1 MGLKPRGKIKKY
13 VGIEIEFVSFYN
25 LEDCRK
31 ILKDH
36 KMNKWCDLVRDGSID
51 GPYGDD
57 LDDED
62 GEYHGLELRIL
73 STEGDLAK
81 RMPVVQT
88 FLTAVAMQVNE
99 SCGLHVHLDMRK
111 RDIETV
117 AKRFLARQYEFS
129 DMVPYHRRES
139 SYCEPLR
146 EESLYEERATLLP
159 YDWRSNTYPRKITK
173 TFSTQ
178 KSRRYSD
185 INVTA
190 YNKHKTIEIRIHEG
204 TLDCAEIL
212 NWCKYLICICEGKEG
227 SIDKSYVNKRITSC
241 S

>member
-13 VGIEIEFVSFYN
+13 VGVEIEFVSFYS

-31 ILKDH
+31 ILKEH
-36 KMNKWCDLVRDGSID
+36 KMNKWCDLVHDGSIE
-51 GPYGDD
+51 GPDGDD
-57 LDDED
+57 PDDENLF
-62 GEYHGLELRIL
+62 GIELRIL

-81 RMPVVQT
+81 RMPLVQT
-88 FLTAVAMQVNE
+88 FLSAVAMQVNE
-99 SCGLHVHLDMRK
+99 SCGLHVHLDMRN

-117 AKRFLARQYEFS
+117 AKRFLARQYEFT
-129 DMVPYHRRES
+129 DMVPWQRRES
-139 SYCEPLR
+139 SYCEPLQ
-146 EESLYEERATLLP
+146 EHHLYEERIEQLP
-159 YDWRSNTYPRKITK
+159 FDWRTNTYPRKVTR

-178 KSRRYSD
+178 RSNRYSD

-227 SIDKSYVNKRITSC
+227 YIDKSYVNKRIANC